1 MRRLDDS
8 GEGKLDDVD
17 DDGDVDY
24 DDDDDNDEIANN
36 TTNPKRSN
44 SGETGRTIAVSE
56 EKPDEE
62 EKTEHRLIG
71 IATTDCWF
79 DVDSTVLTSGDN
91 FKSTRRSDF
100 MLSF

>member
-17 DDGDVDY
+17 DDGDG
-24 DDDDDNDEIANN
+24 DDDGDNDEITNN

-44 SGETGRTIAVSE
+44 SREAGRTIAVSE
-56 EKPDEE
+56 EKTDEE

-71 IATTDCWF
+71 IATTGSMSIRPC
-79 DVDSTVLTSGDN
+79 
-91 FKSTRRSDF
+91 
-100 MLSF
+100 

>member
-1 MRRLDDS
+1 MRRVDDS

-17 DDGDVDY
+17 DDGDV
-24 DDDDDNDEIANN
+24 EIANN
-36 TTNPKRSN
+36 TTNPKRSD
-44 SGETGRTIAVSE
+44 SGEAGRTIAVSE